1 MRSGLIPKERGVIN
15 KGHFHAILCR
25 EVKSNSV
32 LEMKGAR
39 MKSLVLAEKPS
50 VAREL
55 ARVLGCNQKNKSYIE
70 GNQYIVTWALGHLI
84 ELKMPEHYDSKY
96 TTWRLEDLPIIP
108 DKMGLKVIKQT
119 SAQYKAVES
128 LLKRKDIKEV
138 IIATDAGREGELVAR
153 WILDRAGWRKT
164 IQRLWI
170 SSQTDRAIK
179 DGFKQLKPGKQFEA
193 LYDSAVCRAEADW
206 LIGLNVSRALT
217 TKYKDPL
224 SAGRVQTPTL
234 AMTIEREKEINSFV
248 PKEYWTIQAEVG
260 PLTAEWEHKGE
271 KRIFAA
277 DKAEQI
283 KKKLAG
289 QKAVLQSVDR
299 KKKSEPQP
307 LPYDLT
313 ELQRD
318 ANKRFG
324 FSAKKTLNVLQG
336 LYEQHKL
343 VTYPR
348 TDSRYLTTD
357 MEATMSD
364 RLQGILSGYKE
375 EARPALN
382 QKGKVLARRVFNNE
396 KVTDHHAIIPTE
408 ERLNLGSLEADERKL
423 YDLIVRRFLALFYP
437 AYEFETIH
445 ASFDCDG
452 ETLTA
457 RETNVL
463 EAGFKKVTGKEDD
476 GERKQSLG
484 QLAKGKTFS
493 VKEVHVNKKLTE
505 PPLRYSEADILGKM
519 EKFGLGTPATR
530 AEIIE
535 RLISS
540 ETVERQ
546 NGRLYPT
553 KKGKQLVDL
562 VNDELTSPELTAK
575 WEKELEE
582 IARGKGNPKAFKER
596 IRNQTAQLVS
606 EIKASE
612 KSYRA
617 HNLTGS
623 KCPECGEL
631 LKERKTKDGRILVCS
646 SIECSFRKHKDPKLS
661 NRRCPQCH
669 KKMEIH
675 NGKAGTYFQCRRCNI
690 VEKAEERKKAVTKHE
705 ERKLK
710 QKYSP
715 EESSF
720 GNSLGDLLKA
730 ALKEKE

>member
-1 MRSGLIPKERGVIN
+1 
-15 KGHFHAILCR
+15 
-25 EVKSNSV
+25 
-32 LEMKGAR
+32 
-39 MKSLVLAEKPS
+39 MKSIVLAEKPS

-55 ARVLGCNQKNKSYIE
+55 ARVLGCNQKHKSYIE
-70 GNQYIVTWALGHLI
+70 GSQYIVTWALGHLI

-119 SAQYKAVES
+119 SAQYKAVEG

-153 WILDRAGWRKT
+153 WILERAGWRKAT
-164 IQRLWI
+164 KRLWI

-179 DGFKQLKPGKQFEA
+179 DGFKQLKPGQQFEA
-193 LYDSAVCRAEADW
+193 LYESAVCRAEADW

-234 AMTIEREKEINSFV
+234 AMMISREKEINSFV
-248 PKEYWTIQAEVG
+248 PKEYWTIQAAVG
-260 PLTAEWEHKGE
+260 PLSAEWDDNGE
-271 KRIFAA
+271 KRIFSAE
-277 DKAEQI
+277 KAEQL
-283 KKKLAG
+283 KAKLSG
-289 QKAVLQSVDR
+289 KKAVLKSVDR

-408 ERLNLGSLEADERKL
+408 ERLNLGDLEADERKL
-423 YDLIVRRFLALFYP
+423 YDMIVRRFLALFYP
-437 AYEFETIH
+437 AHESETIH
-445 ASFDCDG
+445 ALFEVEG

-457 RETNVL
+457 RETNIL
-463 EAGFKKVTGKEDD
+463 EPGFKKVTGKDD
-476 GERKQSLG
+476 DSGERKQSLG
-484 QLAKGKTFS
+484 QLTKGKTFS
-493 VKEVHVNKKLTE
+493 VGEVTLSKKLTE
-505 PPLRYSEADILGKM
+505 PPLRYSESDILGKM

-530 AEIIE
+530 ADIIE
-535 RLISS
+535 KLLSS
-540 ETVERQ
+540 EAVERQ
-546 NGRLYPT
+546 NNRLYPT
-553 KKGKQLVDL
+553 KKGKQLIDL

-582 IARGKGNPKAFKER
+582 ISRGKGNPKAFKER
-596 IRNQTAQLVS
+596 IRKQTAQLVS

-623 KCPECGEL
+623 KCPECGEF
-631 LKERKTKDGRILVCS
+631 LKERKTKDGRVLVCS
-646 SIECSFRKHKDPKLS
+646 SRECSYRKHKDPKLS
-661 NRRCPQCH
+661 NKRCPQCH
-669 KKMEIH
+669 KKMEMH
-675 NGKAGTYFQCRRCNI
+675 NGKAGLYFQCRRCNI
-690 VEKAEERKKAVTKHE
+690 VEKADDLKKNKKVSKHE

-710 QKYSP
+710 QKYSVDN
-715 EESSF
+715 SDF
-720 GNSLGDLLKA
+720 GTSLGDLLKA
-730 ALKEKE
+730 AMKDNE